1 MMRVMIFVLA
11 VGLLLS
17 AGCALTK
24 KNEPK
29 TLNEWGQL
37 SRPKF

>member
-1 MMRVMIFVLA
+1 MMRFALLVLA
-11 VGLLLS
+11 GLAIVQ
-17 AGCALTK
+17 AGCTMTP

-37 SRPKF
+37 SRPQF